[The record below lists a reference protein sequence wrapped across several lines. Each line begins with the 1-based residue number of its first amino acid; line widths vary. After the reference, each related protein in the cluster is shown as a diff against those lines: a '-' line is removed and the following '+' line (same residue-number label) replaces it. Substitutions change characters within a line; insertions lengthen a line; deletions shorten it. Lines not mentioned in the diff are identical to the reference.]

1 MDSLLNPDP
10 GLYIWTIV
18 SFLVLVGLLKVFAW
32 GPLLRAVEERE
43 HAMRRERE
51 LAEAAR
57 QEAEDIQRRLSEKL
71 EGVSAQAQEILS
83 QAGREGSALRER
95 LKKDAEEEAKRLLE
109 KSREQLA
116 EEKARLVLELRKE
129 VAALSVQA
137 AERLLQK
144 SVDPGVRKETLDQF
158 LKEIEARGAKGGR
171 PGGRA

>member
-1 MDSLLNPDP
+1 MDALLSPDP

-18 SFLVLVGLLKVFAW
+18 SFLVLVGLLKAFAW

-57 QEAEDIQRRLSEKL
+57 QEAEDIRRRLSEKL
-71 EGVSAQAQEILS
+71 DGAAAQAEEILS

-95 LKKDAEEEAKRLLE
+95 LKKEAEEDSRRLLE
-109 KSREQLA
+109 KSREQLS
-116 EEKARLVLELRKE
+116 EEKARLVLELRRE

-137 AERLLQK
+137 AERLLKK
-144 SVDPGVRKETLDQF
+144 SVDARVKEETLAQF
-158 LKEIEARGAKGGR
+158 LREMDSRGAKGA
-171 PGGRA
+171 GGRA